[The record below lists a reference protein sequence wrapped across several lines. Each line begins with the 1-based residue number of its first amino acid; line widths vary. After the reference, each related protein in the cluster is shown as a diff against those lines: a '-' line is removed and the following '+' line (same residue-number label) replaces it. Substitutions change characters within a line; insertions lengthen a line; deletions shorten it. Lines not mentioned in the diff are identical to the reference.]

1 MKMFSNLTKY
11 LQLLEDDDFGTLVVD
26 RENDRNQKKTSQ
38 MPYVKYSKTVECFVN
53 DVYEFMDDHMD
64 FELNRYGEI
73 LEKNGLQ
80 WDLKS
85 MSEADVSS
93 LDAQCVMALVMG
105 VIRADRF
112 FEGTLLDFLK
122 DGSICKWLRRLD
134 EIENYGMNGEK
145 STEET
150 V

>member
-1 MKMFSNLTKY
+1 
-11 LQLLEDDDFGTLVVD
+11 
-26 RENDRNQKKTSQ
+26 
-38 MPYVKYSKTVECFVN
+38 
-53 DVYEFMDDHMD
+53 MD

-122 DGSICKWLRRLD
+122 DGSICTWLRRLD

>member
-1 MKMFSNLTKY
+1 MLAYDPILATASTLKVLLFHGERY
-11 LQLLEDDDFGTLVVD
+11 LLI
-26 RENDRNQKKTSQ
+26 TS
-38 MPYVKYSKTVECFVN
+38 
-53 DVYEFMDDHMD
+53 
-64 FELNRYGEI
+64 
-73 LEKNGLQ
+73 
-80 WDLKS
+80 
-85 MSEADVSS
+85 DVSS

>member
-1 MKMFSNLTKY
+1 MFRNLTKY

-26 RENDRNQKKTSQ
+26 LENDRNQKNTIQ

-53 DVYEFMDDHMD
+53 DVYEFMDDYMD
-64 FELNRYGEI
+64 FELNRYVEI

-85 MSEADVSS
+85 MSGADVSS
-93 LDAQCVMALVMG
+93 LDAQCVIALIMG

-122 DGSICKWLRRLD
+122 DGSISRWLRRLD
-134 EIENYGMNGEK
+134 EIEIFGMSEEK
-145 STEET
+145 SMEET

>member
-1 MKMFSNLTKY
+1 MFRNLTTY
-11 LQLLEDDDFGTLVVD
+11 LQLLEDEDFGTFVVD
-26 RENDRNQKKTSQ
+26 LENDRTQKHTIQ

-64 FELNRYGEI
+64 FELNRYVEI

-85 MSEADVSS
+85 MSGADVSS
-93 LDAQCVMALVMG
+93 LDAQCVIALIMG

-122 DGSICKWLRRLD
+122 DGSISRWLRRLD
-134 EIENYGMNGEK
+134 EIEIFGMSEEK
-145 STEET
+145 SMEET